1 VTTVVMLSRGF
12 YVMKVL
18 PYVLALMR
26 SSVRPRLQLRLPAL
40 MALAGT
46 AVLAFA
52 VSLAGV
58 LWLRI
63 AVYPRVLGPAPPA
76 AAARASE
83 APGGSI
89 APGRPDAAPPSG
101 SASSPIV
108 TVTIPGVPPPTRLE
122 LDGMTRQPTRTVV
135 GRSIGLEGVLA
146 VSSPPDLGLG
156 LFAGVSLL
164 RTAVNRSVA
173 STLRARAATSPAAVP
188 TPPAASARASEP
200 PAGGSAPNRPDAPPP
215 SETADRSIATGA
227 LPGVRAPTAVELG
240 FAKGELTRM
249 VVGRWIGLEGV
260 LAISAA
266 PDLGPGLL
274 RRAVTEDPKVANA
287 AMYQQISRAEYK
299 PLSGFTFLTLPGAV
313 GVMSYSGSSWVVLL
327 GMMLLTTLVLG
338 TEAAFRRVFQNDFL
352 CAVVGVAMAN
362 AIVQMNFPYLTAV
375 FFVEL
380 WGTLGGLWL
389 LSRIG
394 ARRILAAPP
403 APRTSPV

>member
-1 VTTVVMLSRGF
+1 L
-12 YVMKVL
+12 
-18 PYVLALMR
+18 
-26 SSVRPRLQLRLPAL
+26 
-40 MALAGT
+40 
-46 AVLAFA
+46 
-52 VSLAGV
+52 
-58 LWLRI
+58 
-63 AVYPRVLGPAPPA
+63 
-76 AAARASE
+76 
-83 APGGSI
+83 
-89 APGRPDAAPPSG
+89 
-101 SASSPIV
+101 
-108 TVTIPGVPPPTRLE
+108 
-122 LDGMTRQPTRTVV
+122 
-135 GRSIGLEGVLA
+135 
-146 VSSPPDLGLG
+146 
-156 LFAGVSLL
+156 
-164 RTAVNRSVA
+164 N
-173 STLRARAATSPAAVP
+173 
-188 TPPAASARASEP
+188 
-200 PAGGSAPNRPDAPPP
+200 
-215 SETADRSIATGA
+215 
-227 LPGVRAPTAVELG
+227 

-266 PDLGPGLL
+266 PDLGLGLL

-287 AMYQQISRAEYK
+287 AMYQQISRSEYK

-313 GVMSYSGSSWVVLL
+313 GVMSYSGSTWVVLL